1 MAENIA
7 TEITEKKSLNF
18 IEQAIE
24 KDLKEG
30 KNGGIAYQVR
40 EFHVLQMLHYML
52 GHIWIDPIIASC
64 KRFTYTKTLRE

>member
-1 MAENIA
+1 MPTAVSPAEPFSR
-7 TEITEKKSLNF
+7 EIPPDD
-18 IEQAIE
+18 I
-24 KDLKEG
+24 G
-30 KNGGIAYQVR
+30 YQVR